1 MDNIGKRAVIRYL
14 VIKGMSSKDIHKD
27 MLDTLGEDA
36 PSYTMVKKWTREY
49 YLVMRLVS
57 DRIRNYMGR

>member
-49 YLVMRLVS
+49 
-57 DRIRNYMGR
+57 